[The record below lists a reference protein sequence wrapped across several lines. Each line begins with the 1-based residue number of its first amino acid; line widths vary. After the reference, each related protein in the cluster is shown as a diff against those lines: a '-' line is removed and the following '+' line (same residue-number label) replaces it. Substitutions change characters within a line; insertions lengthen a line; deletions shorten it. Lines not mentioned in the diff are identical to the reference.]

1 LELLG
6 MIYLLWSCFHSF
18 VIKANPDQED
28 FKGGIYEILLW
39 GENPGV
45 AIGMSI
51 IALVLMIPLSAL
63 ALWGMLLW

>member
-1 LELLG
+1 
-6 MIYLLWSCFHSF
+6 M
-18 VIKANPDQED
+18 IKANPDQED